1 MISWTQFSP
10 DGARVDRGGELWLA
24 ERRRT
29 GVGVTARGTVD
40 RANPCLSRLKGV
52 TRKRVLL
59 FDQQPVLAGLIGFL
73 GAHKGKTTAQALT
86 IKPELQVSVGKR
98 VGAGDVLARREG
110 ATVPALDRAGAEL
123 ALGNRP
129 FEASTLKGV
138 ILGSH
143 SEAAHP
149 GIERGALGD
158 GAADEDTFDVE
169 AKFEL
174 VAACK
179 VLLVD
184 EAVGGVLNTVAA
196 KLFWRLFVVAARTSW
211 LRAWSRC

>member
-59 FDQQPVLAGLIGFL
+59 FDQQPLLTGLIGL
-73 GAHKGKTTAQALT
+73 GAHEGKTTAQALT

-98 VGAGDVLARREG
+98 VGDGDVLARREG
-110 ATVPALDRAGAEL
+110 ATVPDLDRAGAVL
-123 ALGNRP
+123 AFGNGP
-129 FEASTLKGV
+129 FEVGIIKGV

-143 SEAAHP
+143 
-149 GIERGALGD
+149 GQ
-158 GAADEDTFDVE
+158 
-169 AKFEL
+169 
-174 VAACK
+174 
-179 VLLVD
+179 
-184 EAVGGVLNTVAA
+184 
-196 KLFWRLFVVAARTSW
+196 AARTGIE
-211 LRAWSRC
+211 